1 MNQTPAT
8 ACDRAARR
16 FALTG
21 IVLGTVALLGVDLAF
36 SMKGAGRQHRSAAA
50 AVRIVSAADSAVLG
64 GVPAVTSM
72 ALVLALL
79 LWLGRRSMDRVPH
92 ALPERAASLRTAPGW
107 TDASRADH
115 SISYHTGGLYGP

>member
-1 MNQTPAT
+1 MNEMSAT

-21 IVLGTVALLGVDLAF
+21 IVFGAVALLGVDLAF
-36 SMKGAGRQHRSAAA
+36 SMKCAGRQHRSAAA
-50 AVRIVSAADSAVLG
+50 AVRIVNAADSVVLS

-72 ALVLALL
+72 ALALALL

-92 ALPERAASLRTAPGW
+92 ALPERAATIRTASGRAE
-107 TDASRADH
+107 TSRDQH
-115 SISYHTGGLYGP
+115 SVSYHTGGLYGP

>member
-1 MNQTPAT
+1 MSAT

-21 IVLGTVALLGVDLAF
+21 IVFGAVALLGVDLAF
-36 SMKGAGRQHRSAAA
+36 SMKGASRQHRSAAA
-50 AVRIVSAADSAVLG
+50 VRIVNAADSAVLS

-72 ALVLALL
+72 ALALALL

-92 ALPERAASLRTAPGW
+92 ALPERAATIRTASGRAE
-107 TDASRADH
+107 TSRDQH
-115 SISYHTGGLYGP
+115 SVSYHTGGLYGP